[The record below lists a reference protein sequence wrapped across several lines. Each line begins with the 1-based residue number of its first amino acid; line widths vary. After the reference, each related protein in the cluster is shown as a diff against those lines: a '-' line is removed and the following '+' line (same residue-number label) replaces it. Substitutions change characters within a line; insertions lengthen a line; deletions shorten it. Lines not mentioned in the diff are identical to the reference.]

1 MVLVVLVEICMPPL
15 YIPPYP
21 KRFPEMSHAD
31 DDGLLAYGGDL
42 SPETLL
48 LAYKNGIF
56 PWYNEDEKTPIL
68 WWSPEPRCVINPKNF
83 KTSRSLKKTLK
94 SGRFTITVDHC
105 FHQVMRAC
113 AAPRVYADNT
123 WINPKIIHSY
133 SELHQQGIAHSI
145 ETWNEQGQLVG
156 GLYGLNL
163 GQLFFGES
171 MFSTE
176 TDASKVAF
184 AYLMHICA
192 SWNFPIVDCQLPN
205 EHLMSLGAYTIS
217 RDEFLATLAT
227 YQQLATPDWRLIQA
241 MKHSTIF

>member
-1 MVLVVLVEICMPPL
+1 MPI

-21 KRFPEMSHAD
+21 NRFPDMSHAD
-31 DDGLLAYGGDL
+31 EDGLLAYGGDL
-42 SPETLL
+42 SPKTLL

-68 WWSPEPRCVINPKNF
+68 WWSPEPRCVIDPKNF
-83 KTSRSLKKTLK
+83 KASRSLKKTLK
-94 SGRFTITVDHC
+94 SERFTITVDRC

-113 AAPRVYADNT
+113 AAPRIYADST

-145 ETWNEQGQLVG
+145 ETWNADGQLVG

-184 AYLMHICA
+184 AFLMNICA
-192 SWNFPIVDCQLPN
+192 TWNFPIVDCQLPN

-217 RDEFLATLAT
+217 RNDFLAILSTH
-227 YQQLATPDWRLIQA
+227 QSLATPDWQTIQ
-241 MKHSTIF
+241 MTKHSTTF